1 MEANGNGLP
10 LSFNDRVTLKVF
22 FFFFLRMLLIL
33 VNLQCFLSPYTFYH
47 EKTFA

>member
-22 FFFFLRMLLIL
+22 FFFFKDV
-33 VNLQCFLSPYTFYH
+33 VNISESAMFS
-47 EKTFA
+47 